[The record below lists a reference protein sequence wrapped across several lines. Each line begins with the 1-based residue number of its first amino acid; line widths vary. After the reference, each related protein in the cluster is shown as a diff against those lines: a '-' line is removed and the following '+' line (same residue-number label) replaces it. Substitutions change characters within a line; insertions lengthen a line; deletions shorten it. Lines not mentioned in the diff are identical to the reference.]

1 MNATENRHPAETY
14 VSNAPLFHKIRLRF
28 LGYKHMPDD
37 HVCVIYEGESYAGVR
52 GPGYFRINGWHER
65 LGEVVKVSART
76 TPFTYEN
83 LSTREPVPVSLTGKI
98 TFSFDPR
105 PPTEKEM
112 AMAFVRLSA
121 DALNGFVQDAVRRLV
136 RLYTPQYTFAALRSS
151 VPFPE
156 IEAAVVQDF
165 AREELLRRMGLKLG
179 RFTIEQSLT
188 PERTEAR
195 LQEAA
200 QRMYNA
206 DAVQQIPLNELLLA
220 LYTEL
225 VEKSK
230 GGSEQIWNMNDL
242 ATLIQRLEKSA
253 APPTRIIDVAPP
265 PPTIPDSDKT
275 ASGSGTTASD
285 PGTTTPDAGKT
296 APDSDDPPKR
306 SSSYL
311 DPDL

>member
-1 MNATENRHPAETY
+1 MSRDERHPAETY
-14 VSNAPLFHKIRLRF
+14 VSNAPLIHKIRLRF
-28 LGYKHMPDD
+28 LGYKHMPDE
-37 HVCVIYEGESYAGVR
+37 HVCVIYKSERYAGVR
-52 GPGYFRINGWHER
+52 GPGYFRINGWRER
-65 LGEVVKVSART
+65 LGEAVKVSART

-83 LSTREPVPVSLTGKI
+83 LSTREPVPISLTGKI

-105 PPTEKEM
+105 PPTEQEM
-112 AMAFVRLSA
+112 AATFVRLSA
-121 DALNGFVQDAVRRLV
+121 DALNGFVQDTVRRLV
-136 RLYTPQYTFAALRSS
+136 RIYTPQYPFAALRSS
-151 VPFPE
+151 VSFPE

-165 AREELLRRMGLKLG
+165 AREELLRRMGLNLG
-179 RFTIEQSLT
+179 RFVIEQSLT

-206 DAVQQIPLNELLLA
+206 DAVQQVPLNELLLA

-225 VEKSK
+225 VEKSR

-265 PPTIPDSDKT
+265 PTIPDSDKT
-275 ASGSGTTASD
+275 ASDSGTTA
-285 PGTTTPDAGKT
+285 PDADTTASDADKT
-296 APDSDDPPKR
+296 APNSDDPPKR